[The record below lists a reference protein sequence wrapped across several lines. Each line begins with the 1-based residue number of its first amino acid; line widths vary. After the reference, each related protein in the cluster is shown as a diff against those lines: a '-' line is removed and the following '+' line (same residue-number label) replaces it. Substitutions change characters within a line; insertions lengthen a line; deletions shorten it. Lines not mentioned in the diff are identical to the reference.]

1 MKRRLERGNCML
13 LRKKFFP
20 DKSIYQSNNEIET
33 LRHEERNRM
42 RKRNRDAFNNTK
54 NTLNALS
61 AELLLLCM
69 LT

>member
-1 MKRRLERGNCML
+1 MKRRLADCML

-42 RKRNRDAFNNTK
+42 KERKDAFNNTK

-61 AELLLLCM
+61 VELLLLCM